1 MKLLHA
7 SPHFLGSSPL
17 ETAVQGGEQR
27 AMVVDTFW
35 KREGVSC
42 VLERSQLCGI
52 RGREA
57 REGVVR
63 EP

>member
-1 MKLLHA
+1 
-7 SPHFLGSSPL
+7 
-17 ETAVQGGEQR
+17 
-27 AMVVDTFW
+27 MVVDTFW